1 MCKCIAPHRNPSLCK
16 QTIHM
21 NALGTTF
28 KVTSFGESHGDYIGC
43 VIEGCPAGLSL
54 DLTRIQQHVDRRKTN
69 QSDFSSA
76 RQEEDI
82 VQLVSGVYEGVTLG
96 SPIAIL
102 IKNKDAQSSDYD
114 HLKNIYRP
122 GHADFTTQL
131 KYGVRDHRGGGRSS
145 IRITAALVAAG
156 EIARQL
162 LAHRLPINISAF
174 VTQIGTVQW
183 QATDANYAQS
193 QIEASPVRCPD
204 TATSAQML
212 AHIEDIR
219 AKGDTLGGV
228 IQCEVKGLPV
238 GLGEPLFGKLQAQLA
253 HAMLNINTVKG
264 FEYGEGFT
272 AATMTGSE
280 HNDAFSSNAQG
291 ILPASNHH
299 GGILG
304 GISTGMPITFRVA
317 FKPISS
323 IQQTQ
328 QTVNADGEQVSLRIE
343 GRHDVCAV
351 PRAVPIVEAYTAIV
365 LADLYLQSKLNQL

>member
-1 MCKCIAPHRNPSLCK
+1 
-16 QTIHM
+16 M
-21 NALGTTF
+21 NALGSTF
-28 KVTSFGESHGDYIGC
+28 KVTSFGESHGEYIGC
-43 VIEGCPAGLSL
+43 VIEGCPAGLTL
-54 DLTRIQQHVDRRKTN
+54 DLAGIQQQVDRRKTN
-69 QSDFSSA
+69 QSEFSSP
-76 RQEEDI
+76 RQEDDL
-82 VQLVSGVYEGVTLG
+82 VQLVSGVYESVTLG

-102 IKNKDAQSSDYD
+102 IKNKDAKPGDYN
-114 HLKNIYRP
+114 HLKDTYRP

-162 LAHRLPINISAF
+162 LAHSMPIDIKAF
-174 VTQIGTVQW
+174 VTQIGSVQW
-183 QATDANYAQS
+183 HVKNEAISQS
-193 QIEASPVRCPD
+193 QIEASLVRCPD
-204 TATSAQML
+204 TTTSEQML
-212 AHIEDIR
+212 ANIEDIR

-280 HNDAFSSNAQG
+280 HNDAFGKTEQG
-291 ILPASNHH
+291 IAPMSNHH

-323 IQQTQ
+323 IQQSQ

>member
-1 MCKCIAPHRNPSLCK
+1 
-16 QTIHM
+16 M
-21 NALGTTF
+21 NALGSTF
-28 KVTSFGESHGDYIGC
+28 KVTSFGESHGEYIGC
-43 VIEGCPAGLSL
+43 VIEGCPAGLTI
-54 DLTRIQQHVDRRKTN
+54 DIAGIQQQVDRRKTN
-69 QSDFSSA
+69 QNDFSSP
-76 RQEEDI
+76 RQEDDL
-82 VQLVSGVYEGVTLG
+82 VQLVSGVYESVTLG

-102 IKNKDAQSSDYD
+102 IKNKDAKPSDYD
-114 HLKNIYRP
+114 HLKDTYRP

-162 LAHRLPINISAF
+162 LVHSMPIDIKAF
-174 VTQIGTVQW
+174 VTQIGSVQW
-183 QATDANYAQS
+183 NVRNEAISQS
-193 QIEASPVRCPD
+193 QIEASHVRCPD
-204 TATSAQML
+204 IATSAQML

-280 HNDAFSSNAQG
+280 HNDAFGKTAQG
-291 ILPASNHH
+291 IAPMSNHH

-328 QTVNADGEQVSLRIE
+328 QTVNAEGEQVSLRIE